1 MKKCHWRDSFTK
13 FQERLVGIKNI
24 QAQLDGP
31 SFFFCVK
38 KFQAWKFSL
47 RSPLPLRFQVSV
59 VWSNICIYVTELW
72 WKCLKI
78 INNLWNFPA
87 SNVYIRVLVLDGR
100 IKFCFFFKKS
110 VYHCTE
116 ICQKGDFVR
125 LCGSTSRWHCTH
137 LGPSFQRRRQLFSAG
152 QLCAEKWL
160 CLWLTYLISDLFNYV
175 YYIMMDENIKCV
187 DVLLN
192 STIFFYLW
200 MSCKTTKCKSMA
212 NMLLME
218 HSCTQ
223 LRFAVCHMKFIGF
236 FLFIL
241 SVVIARFL
249 KHEQ

>member
-1 MKKCHWRDSFTK
+1 MKKIHSRSALLGSRIS
-13 FQERLVGIKNI
+13 RLSWM
-24 QAQLDGP
+24 DRFC
-31 SFFFCVK
+31 FFFCVK
-38 KFQAWKFSL
+38 KIQAWKFSL

-137 LGPSFQRRRQLFSAG
+137 LGPSFQGRRQLFSAG

-160 CLWLTYLISDLFNYV
+160 CLWLTYLISDWFNYV

-218 HSCTQ
+218 HSCSSWGSQFVTWN
-223 LRFAVCHMKFIGF
+223 
-236 FLFIL
+236 
-241 SVVIARFL
+241 S
-249 KHEQ
+249 